1 MTLQK
6 QISQRA
12 ATTTQQYSN
21 QPTMAAVKDSIAN
34 NQMDIK
40 VGLLETR
47 QKTTMLP
54 GELCSK

>member
-12 ATTTQQYSN
+12 ATTTQHYSN

-40 VGLLETR
+40 VGLLEAR

-54 GELCSK
+54 EELCSK